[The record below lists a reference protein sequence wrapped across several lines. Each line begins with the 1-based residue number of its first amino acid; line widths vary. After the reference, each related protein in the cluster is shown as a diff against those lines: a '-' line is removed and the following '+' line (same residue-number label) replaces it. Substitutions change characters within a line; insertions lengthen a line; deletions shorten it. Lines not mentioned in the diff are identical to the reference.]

1 MTQRHVCLLLAS
13 PPNNRGQSAGS
24 PIAGHSCSRTV
35 LLGDSVS
42 VLVHTYGRPASASR
56 VSRCWVCSDCT
67 LEVVSCFISSKYWRS
82 FFTTRSF
89 LYTVDVCR
97 QTRTHAE
104 LGNHSGVC
112 GRTHSC
118 ASVKWLYG
126 VVSVKTYLSSVEHVF
141 TQFII
146 KITLEICFEP
156 PSIEKKL
163 SIKLIGI

>member
-24 PIAGHSCSRTV
+24 PTAGHSCSWTV

-97 QTRTHAE
+97 HTRTHACTR
-104 LGNHSGVC
+104 SWVI
-112 GRTHSC
+112 T
-118 ASVKWLYG
+118 A
-126 VVSVKTYLSSVEHVF
+126 VSAAAHTAALLLNDSWVGFFKTC
-141 TQFII
+141 Q
-146 KITLEICFEP
+146 
-156 PSIEKKL
+156 
-163 SIKLIGI
+163 